1 MLKFFKKI
9 TAGLMRDDKTTKS
22 ASKSIKQPAP
32 RQKKPVDD
40 VTPKEKKSTERPVSR
55 PKKAADEL
63 VAREKRSKKTS
74 RRSERQYD
82 EKPKADS
89 RRKSNSNR
97 PKKTKQQSQ
106 SYQVIPEPEKAL
118 NRYSVPPKPEKLEVV
133 PPEEGKKRFAD
144 LPIHE
149 DILYGLQELDFKYCT
164 PIQEKTLPTLLE
176 GRDLTGKAQTGTGK
190 TAAFLIAAFTHI
202 LNNPE
207 TDRLPGTCRVLVLA
221 PTRELAM
228 QIHKDAEALSCY
240 TKLDNLVIFGG
251 MDYQKQRRRLENPID
266 ILVGTPGRIID
277 YSRNGYL
284 KLAKTEILVIDEA
297 DRMLDMGFIPD
308 VRRIVNQLPPA
319 GRRQTMFFSATLDPK
334 IIRLVESWLIKPVT
348 VESESEQ
355 LVTDLIDQQFYAV
368 TRREKIP
375 MLLWLLGH
383 EQYERVIIFGN
394 RKDRNEELVRQLA
407 RYNIYCVLL
416 SGDVPQE
423 KRMKILERFRQ
434 GTERILIATDVAARG
449 IHVDDVS
456 LVINY
461 DLPEHPEDYIHRIGR
476 TGRAGKT
483 GRSVGLVCEFG
494 GYVLPDLEKLLGREL
509 KCNIPDDEMVK
520 MPSQF
525 EWRDLMAMRERE
537 EHERSILENSQKTK
551 AEAAAIIEAGNELP
565 TS

>member
-1 MLKFFKKI
+1 MLRIFKKI
-9 TAGLMRDDKTTKS
+9 SGLLQKNKPVTPPKKTTTHKPRAKTEKS
-22 ASKSIKQPAP
+22 GSLSVHKEPSSQQLKP
-32 RQKKPVDD
+32 RQ
-40 VTPKEKKSTERPVSR
+40 ERENKNKNSRR
-55 PKKAADEL
+55 PKKGNAP
-63 VAREKRSKKTS
+63 SKKNAEKTQKNVGVLADNNILS
-74 RRSERQYD
+74 RRT
-82 EKPKADS
+82 A
-89 RRKSNSNR
+89 
-97 PKKTKQQSQ
+97 
-106 SYQVIPEPEKAL
+106 
-118 NRYSVPPKPEKLEVV
+118 PPKPEKLEEV
-133 PPEEGKKRFAD
+133 PFEEGKIPFGG
-144 LPIHE
+144 LPIHQ

-164 PIQEKTLPTLLE
+164 PIQEKTLPILLS

-202 LNNPE
+202 LNNPRE
-207 TDRLPGTCRVLVLA
+207 NRIPGTCRVLVLA
-221 PTRELAM
+221 PTRELAV

-240 TKLDNLVIFGG
+240 TDLNNLVIFGG
-251 MDYQKQRRRLENPID
+251 MDYQKQRKRLEMPID
-266 ILVGTPGRIID
+266 ILIGTPGRIID

-284 KLAKTEILVIDEA
+284 RLSQTEILVIDEA

-319 GRRQTMFFSATLDPK
+319 GKRQTMFFSATLEAK
-334 IIRLVESWLIKPVT
+334 IIRLVESWLINPET
-348 VESESEQ
+348 VESESDQ

-383 EQYERVIIFGN
+383 EKYERVIIFGN

-461 DLPEHPEDYIHRIGR
+461 DLPEQPEDYVHRIGR
-476 TGRAGKT
+476 TGRAGQK
-483 GRSVGLVCEFG
+483 GRSVSLVCEFG
-494 GYVLPDLEKLLGREL
+494 GYVLPDLEKLLGREF
-509 KCNIPDDEMVK
+509 KCVIPDDEMVK

-525 EWRDLMAMRERE
+525 EWRDLMAMREKE
-537 EHERSILENSQKTK
+537 EHERQIADFSQKPQTD
-551 AEAAAIIEAGNELP
+551 
-565 TS
+565 